1 MVSGVTHKIKI
12 MSLQREE
19 EKQRQQKRHQE
30 LMGLAR
36 QHYHRT
42 LLSHRGLAPWKRL
55 IQLRQASME
64 VNHLFIAAVR
74 HQLALSL
81 RFLLGAQENLQTLV
95 LRGMRTFTRS
105 SSLGSATGRETS
117 DLQE

>member
-1 MVSGVTHKIKI
+1 MVSGVIHKIKI

-30 LMGLAR
+30 LMRLAR

-74 HQLALSL
+74 QQHQLALSPT
-81 RFLLGAQENLQTLV
+81 FLLEAQENLQTLV
-95 LRGMRTFTRS
+95 LSGNLICTTS
-105 SSLGSATGRETS
+105 SSLGLATE
-117 DLQE
+117 